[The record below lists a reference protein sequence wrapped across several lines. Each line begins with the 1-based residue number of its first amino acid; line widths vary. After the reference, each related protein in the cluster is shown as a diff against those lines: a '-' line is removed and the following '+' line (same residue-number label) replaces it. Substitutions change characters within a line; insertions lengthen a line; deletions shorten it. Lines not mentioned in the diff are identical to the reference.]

1 MQIYLENQVGT
12 EYSEII
18 KDFQGKID
26 YFIDSGKSKIGFS
39 STIVKIE
46 GDNIHIIREGKITK
60 EEIENVLKG
69 V

>member
-1 MQIYLENQVGT
+1 MQIYLEKLVGT

-26 YFIDSGKSKIGFS
+26 YFIDSGKSEIGFS

-46 GDNIHIIREGKITK
+46 GENIHILREGKITK

-69 V
+69 I

>member
-46 GDNIHIIREGKITK
+46 GDNIHILREGKITK